1 MNQIKFSCPYCCT
14 EFNITEELF
23 DIPLKCSVCSGTFTV
38 PHPGKNI
45 SEPQNAESPSAST
58 AVTKLKN
65 FIRKNKKLI
74 IPVLTVLILTG
85 GYYLSAWL
93 SFKYWR
99 DLPVP
104 LKKASVYVC
113 LPGNRIEIYYRLLIL
128 SLQDNREE
136 AQAEVDYYA
145 EEGLKLL
152 EKCEETPAVLE
163 KNFTLSTE
171 VTLRDGS
178 LLTVYG

>member
-1 MNQIKFSCPYCCT
+1 M
-14 EFNITEELF
+14 
-23 DIPLKCSVCSGTFTV
+23 
-38 PHPGKNI
+38 
-45 SEPQNAESPSAST
+45 
-58 AVTKLKN
+58 
-65 FIRKNKKLI
+65 
-74 IPVLTVLILTG
+74 
-85 GYYLSAWL
+85 
-93 SFKYWR
+93 
-99 DLPVP
+99 
-104 LKKASVYVC
+104 
-113 LPGNRIEIYYRLLIL
+113 